1 MKIDICKFYWQSYVC
16 LNFARSIRNVRFYV
30 QLTLYTYRNIRAL
43 YCVKM
48 NCFSLIQHKIHVQLQ
63 LMNKYFIIVYIV

>member
-1 MKIDICKFYWQSYVC
+1 MKIDICKFLLAKLRVFELRAFNKKC
-16 LNFARSIRNVRFYV
+16 TVYV
-30 QLTLYTYRNIRAL
+30 QLTLYTYRNICAH